1 MSWKEIKW
9 DSYPRP
15 YSIELPAAIELA
27 YERLTPEGAAILD
40 VLVEMELPDSQK
52 KRAGEGSAEDLLD
65 RIMELPEWDQRAVL
79 SINKRLA
86 EATRARVAATQ
97 GRIALTS
104 EVERLFERARL
115 IDPTLTLDDPVALAM
130 EVLRQAGE
138 PVGISDEVLELL
150 AEMRDSSAVEE

>member
-40 VLVEMELPDSQK
+40 VLVEMEVPDSQK
-52 KRAGEGSAEDLLD
+52 RVGEGSAEDLLD
-65 RIMELPEWDQRAVL
+65 RIMELPEWDRRVVL
-79 SINKRLA
+79 FINKRLA
-86 EATRARVAATQ
+86 EATRARVAETQ

-115 IDPTLTLDDPVALAM
+115 IDPTLTLDDPVARAM

-150 AEMRDSSAVEE
+150 VEMRDS

>member
-1 MSWKEIKW
+1 MNWRKVDW
-9 DSYPRP
+9 DRFPMP
-15 YSIELPAAIELA
+15 YSKELPAAIEIA

-40 VLVEMELPDSQK
+40 VLVEMEVPDSQ
-52 KRAGEGSAEDLLD
+52 KRAGEGSNEDLLD

-115 IDPTLTLDDPVALAM
+115 IDPTLTLDDPVVRAM
-130 EVLRQAGE
+130 KVLRAAGE

-150 AEMRDSSAVEE
+150 AEMRDERS